1 MTKGA
6 MGRRPDNQIVGVC
19 RFSYPATGGF
29 RLSDKG
35 HDAVV
40 EALYDPGRMRRRF
53 AYFEKICLPSLAA
66 QTDPDFKFVALFGD
80 AMPLKWRRRL
90 KALRTSYPFL
100 ELCAAEPLGPL
111 QATRRAFR
119 IGAVADVPFVTGFR
133 LDDDDALACD
143 YVERLRASADRM
155 LGSGWADAETPV
167 AIGYQSGLYWALD
180 QPGLPLFRFTE
191 ARPVGQGSAMVMP
204 YDSKQNIFRWNH
216 AFLPAHVRCW
226 TDPAPE
232 MFVRTLHGGND
243 STRSVPA
250 KAQRL
255 TPPVAASLLRDRF
268 GLAPVKIRPQLARL
282 HGTVPTA

>member
-1 MTKGA
+1 

-29 RLSDKG
+29 QLSDKG
-35 HDAVV
+35 PDAVV
-40 EALYDPGRMRRRF
+40 EELFTPERMRRRF

-66 QTDPDFKFVALFGD
+66 QTDPDFTLVALIGD
-80 AMPLKWRRRL
+80 AMPQRWRRRL
-90 KALRTSYPFL
+90 KSLRASHPFL

-119 IGAVADVPFVTGFR
+119 VGAAEDVPFVTGFR

-143 YVERLRASADRM
+143 YVERLRATADHLLDM
-155 LGSGWADAETPV
+155 GWATAETQV
-167 AIGYQSGLYWALD
+167 AISYQTGFYWALD

-191 ARPVGQGSAMVMP
+191 ARPVGQGSAMLMP
-204 YDSKQNIFRWNH
+204 NDGQHNIFRWNH
-216 AFLPAHVRCW
+216 TFLPAHVRCW

-232 MFVRTLHGGND
+232 MFLRTLHGGND
-243 STRSVPA
+243 STRTMPQ

-255 TPPVAASLLRDRF
+255 APPAAASVLRERF
-268 GLAPVKIRPQLARL
+268 GLAPLRIRPQLARL
-282 HGTVPTA
+282 HGTVLTP